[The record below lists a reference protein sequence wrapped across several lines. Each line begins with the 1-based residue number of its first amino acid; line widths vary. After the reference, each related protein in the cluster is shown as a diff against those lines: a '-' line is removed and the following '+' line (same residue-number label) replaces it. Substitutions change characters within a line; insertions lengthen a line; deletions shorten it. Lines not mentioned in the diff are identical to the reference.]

1 MPQETDVD
9 VEVQALEEQPEMER
23 PRGSYGPLDRDRH
36 FVIGW
41 SVDRAVDY
49 SHDRTIGAVLRP
61 VLPAVDVASRASQA
75 ASRWWT
81 GSRGL
86 GGRDAAQLPLTQVGQ
101 EFFHTVADRMRALST
116 LATYFTVLVT
126 DLSTWQLANVDKPQ
140 ASTSAQWFAADVT
153 PTLEEW
159 RAFVGHQEES
169 WWTKAATS
177 WETYEEWWDRL
188 RMLRSLAR
196 AHGIL
201 LQSAEPVPLPK
212 TIWQRGAEGKGSE
225 ATAILGVLKVGVFAA
240 LTITGAVSLL
250 AILRDLRPRKIS

>member
-1 MPQETDVD
+1 MTRD
-9 VEVQALEEQPEMER
+9 
-23 PRGSYGPLDRDRH
+23 RGSYGPLDRERH

-41 SVDRAVDY
+41 GTDHVAAYTR
-49 SHDRTIGAVLRP
+49 DRTIGAVLRP
-61 VLPAVDVASRASQA
+61 VLPAVDVATRTARAG
-75 ASRWWT
+75 SRWWT
-81 GSRGL
+81 GTRGL
-86 GGRDAAQLPLTQVGQ
+86 GGRDAAQVPLTQVGQ
-101 EFFHTVADRMRALST
+101 EFFHTAADRVRAIATLST
-116 LATYFTVLVT
+116 YFKTLAD
-126 DLSTWQLANVDKPQ
+126 DLSTWLMANVDKAD
-140 ASTSAQWFAADVT
+140 ASVSAQWFAADVT

-159 RAFVGHQEES
+159 RAFVAHQGES

-188 RMLRSLAR
+188 RTLRALAR

-240 LTITGAVSLL
+240 LTLTGAVSLL
-250 AILRDLRPRKIS
+250 AIIRDSRPRQMRSCCRDGVK

>member
-1 MPQETDVD
+1 MTRD
-9 VEVQALEEQPEMER
+9 
-23 PRGSYGPLDRDRH
+23 RGAYGPLDHDRH

-41 SVDRAVDY
+41 GADHIGDY
-49 SHDRTIGAVLRP
+49 ARDRTIGAALRP
-61 VLPAVDVASRASQA
+61 VLPAIAVASRASRA
-75 ASRWWT
+75 GSRWWT

-86 GGRDAAQLPLTQVGQ
+86 GGRDAAQVPLTQVGQ
-101 EFFHTVADRMRALST
+101 EFFHTAADRMRAIATLST
-116 LATYFTVLVT
+116 YFKTLAE
-126 DLSTWQLANVDKPQ
+126 DLSTWLMANVNKAN
-140 ASTSAQWFAADVT
+140 ASTSAQWFAVDVT

-159 RAFVGHQEES
+159 GIFVAHQNES

-188 RMLRSLAR
+188 RTLRSLAR

-250 AILRDLRPRKIS
+250 AILRDLRTRSVPHEPLA